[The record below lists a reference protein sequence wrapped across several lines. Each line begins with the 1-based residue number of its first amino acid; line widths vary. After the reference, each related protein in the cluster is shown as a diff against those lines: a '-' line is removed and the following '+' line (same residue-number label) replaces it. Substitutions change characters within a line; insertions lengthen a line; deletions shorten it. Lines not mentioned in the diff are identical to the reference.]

1 MAVTGLSAPWYNFYR
16 EVNELFKKDKQ
27 VHVVFDDEHFEL
39 NIYVENADKAAALE
53 YLLGSERIYGEITLY
68 IKVIPANNNL
78 TRSYKLRNNTD
89 LPTFYRNAFKGNEI
103 VEFIEDVSTLYSNDM
118 CFVVFKKEVVQYFT
132 DDLGDYYGQR
142 STLWQDIAKDVFEK
156 QDGIFFCTEKSSF
169 TNEHLTTTYTV
180 PYNILNN
187 VQ

>member
-1 MAVTGLSAPWYNFYR
+1 MAVLKLSAPWYNFYR
-16 EVNELFKKDKQ
+16 EVNELFKHDEQ
-27 VHVVFDDEHFEL
+27 VHVVYDDEHFEL
-39 NIYVENADKAAALE
+39 NIYVEDVDKARALE
-53 YLLGSERIYGEITLY
+53 YLLGESRTFGEIVVY
-68 IKVIPANNNL
+68 IKIIPANNATKNF
-78 TRSYKLRNNTD
+78 KLRNNVD
-89 LPTFYRNAFKGNEI
+89 LPTLYRSAFKGNTI

-132 DDLGDYYGQR
+132 DDLGDYYGQK
-142 STLWQDIAKDVFEK
+142 STLWQDIAKNVFEK

-169 TNEHLTTTYTV
+169 TNEHLTTTYTI